1 MSDREAHVGDSGAGI
16 FLSGSDLETLGI
28 DPAATDRVR
37 YDVTADGVEL
47 REVADE

>member
-28 DPAATDRVR
+28 DPESADRVR
-37 YDVTADGVEL
+37 YDVTGDGVEL
-47 REVADE
+47 REVRDE